1 MRISIFTSVSL
12 VVTFSLTCIS
22 VLPIAAQEET
32 EATVPVPDSLKSYQL
47 NEVEIN
53 ALEDLKVLRSP
64 VPSQKLNK
72 EVLDNLNSLS
82 VADAVRYFSGVQLK
96 DYGGIGGLKTV
107 NIRSLGTNH
116 TQVFYDGIAIGN
128 AQNGQ
133 VDLGKLSLANMEE
146 VSVINGQ
153 NPELFQPAK
162 AYASASSISLV
173 STEPNFTEN
182 RRLNTSAHLKTGS
195 FGLFNPALNVDYK
208 LSQVVTARLS
218 SEYINAHG
226 RYDFNYTNGV
236 YDTTAT
242 RTNAD
247 IRAFRLEASLF
258 GKPDSSASWQAKYY
272 HYESERGL
280 PGAIV
285 ANRFDYSQRLWD
297 ESNFLQMAI
306 EKRVSKRYRLA
317 IKAKLAVDY
326 NRYLD
331 PEYVT
336 TDGFLDNKYQQM
348 EGYLSV
354 ANAFRIR
361 QNWHANFSVDY
372 IHNKLDANLYRF
384 PFPRRN
390 TFLVALATDYRL
402 NNFYIQGSLLA
413 TYVDDDVQVFES
425 AGDEQELTPTLMAS
439 WKPFESS
446 DLRLRGFYKSI
457 FRMPTFNDL
466 YYTFIGNTF
475 LRPEYTHQYNIG
487 FTYFKRVDHAFFNY
501 ISIQT
506 DVYRNLVKDKI
517 VAIPSAN
524 LFRWTM
530 LNLGEVRI
538 NGLETSM
545 KVVGKVSPKFQ
556 FSGLMSYTYQKAE
569 DHTPNAFN
577 FGHQIPYI
585 PVHSGSFAGMLS
597 TDDYGLNYSFI
608 YTGERYSQKAN
619 IPANYVD
626 PWYTHDV
633 SIWYV
638 LQRKQTTLT
647 LRAEVNNVLDQ
658 HYDVIL
664 NFPMPGRHYRLS
676 LTLNI

>member
-1 MRISIFTSVSL
+1 MRIFNFKSVL
-12 VVTFSLTCIS
+12 LLMTFVLTCIS
-22 VLPIAAQEET
+22 VMPVAGQELMR
-32 EATVPVPDSLKSYQL
+32 PDPDSLKSYEL

-53 ALEDLKVLRSP
+53 SINELAVLRSP
-64 VPSQKLNK
+64 VPMQSLNK
-72 EVLDNLNSLS
+72 EVLDKLNSLS

-96 DYGGIGGLKTV
+96 DYGGVGGLKTV

-133 VDLGKLSLANMEE
+133 VDLGKLSLANMEQ

-153 NPELFQPAK
+153 DPNLFQPAK
-162 AYASASSISLV
+162 AYASASSISLL
-173 STEPNFTEN
+173 SMEPTFTGN
-182 RRLNTSAHLKTGS
+182 KRLNASVHLKSGS

-208 LSQVVTARLS
+208 LNESLSARLS
-218 SEYINAHG
+218 SEYTNAHG

-258 GKPDSSASWQAKYY
+258 GKPDSNTSWQAKYY
-272 HYESERGL
+272 HYASERGL

-297 ESNFLQMAI
+297 ESNFLQMSV
-306 EKRVSKRYRLA
+306 EKRVSKLYQLA
-317 IKAKLAVDY
+317 VRTKFTVDY

-336 TDGFLDNKYQQM
+336 TEGFLDNKYQQK
-348 EGYLSV
+348 EGYLSI
-354 ANAFRIR
+354 ANAFHIR
-361 QNWHANFSVDY
+361 QNWNANFSVDY
-372 IHNKLDANLYRF
+372 IHNTLDANLYRF

-390 TFLVALATDYRL
+390 TFLAALATDYRL
-402 NNFYIQGSLLA
+402 NGFYIQGSLLA
-413 TYVDDDVQVFES
+413 TYVRDEVQEFQS
-425 AGDEQELTPTLMAS
+425 AEDQEEFTPTLMAS
-439 WKPFESS
+439 WKPFDAS
-446 DLRLRGFYKSI
+446 DLRLRAFYKSI

-487 FTYFKRVDHAFFNY
+487 FTYFKRVNHPVLNY
-501 ISIQT
+501 IGVQT
-506 DVYRNLVKDKI
+506 DAYHNRVEDKI

-530 LNLGEVRI
+530 LNLGEVKI
-538 NGLETSM
+538 NGLESTI
-545 KVVGKVSPKFQ
+545 KVVGHLSPKLQ
-556 FSGLMSYTYQKAE
+556 FSGLLNYTYQKAE

-585 PVHSGSFAGMLS
+585 PVHSGSFTGLLS
-597 TDDYGLNYSFI
+597 ADKYGLNYSFI

-633 SIWYV
+633 SVWYA
-638 LQRKQTTLT
+638 LKYKQRTLT